1 MTFEPTIETMVTRHS
16 MGGRKGGGNTFSGF
30 NESWVNEQIRLL
42 LLVTNEGSRDFIGCL
57 RSAGICRQ
65 FGGIYRRSSG
75 NKTSTSLDNAGR

>member
-1 MTFEPTIETMVTRHS
+1 MTLESTIETMVTRHS
-16 MGGRKGGGNTFSGF
+16 MGESSNTFSGF
-30 NESWVNEQIRLL
+30 NESRVNGQTRLL